1 MENVAISHLKNV
13 KIPVCEKQSVCFCV
27 SWGKKMA
34 DAPTQTLFMYDVTAL
49 EHVFEWGFIET
60 ANEYRMW
67 WTMLNN
73 FKLS

>member
-13 KIPVCEKQSVCFCV
+13 KIPVCEKQSVCVCV

-49 EHVFEWGFIET
+49 EHVFE
-60 ANEYRMW
+60 
-67 WTMLNN
+67 
-73 FKLS
+73 